1 MYLDYL
7 KNNFILCS
15 VFGVFAVLIA
25 YIDSKRNNEK
35 YSLKNYGKIFAMVTI
50 CCYIVLYMK
59 SNNILGVSTPLD
71 KTLFSSSSA
80 PWSGIGGSASQTGGA
95 SAGGNSGNVGVNLD
109 NYNSVNIGEPNF

>member
-15 VFGVFAVLIA
+15 LFGLIAVIVA
-25 YIDSKRNNEK
+25 YIDSRRNKEK
-35 YSLKNYGKIFAMVTI
+35 YSLKNYAKIFGLVTV

-59 SNNILGVSTPLD
+59 SKNILGVSNEIDT
-71 KTLFSSSSA
+71 TLYSSRSA
-80 PWSGIGGSASQTGGA
+80 PWSLGGGSGA
-95 SAGGNSGNVGVNLD
+95 STVQQTAGSGVNLE

>member
-7 KNNFILCS
+7 KNNFVLCS

-59 SNNILGVSTPLD
+59 ANNILGVSTPLD

-80 PWSGIGGSASQTGGA
+80 PWSAVGGGSASQTGGA
-95 SAGGNSGNVGVNLD
+95 NVNAGVNLD

>member
-15 VFGVFAVLIA
+15 FFGLIA
-25 YIDSKRNNEK
+25 VILGFIDSRRNKEK
-35 YSLKNYGKIFAMVTI
+35 YSMKNYAKIFAVVTI

-59 SNNILGVSTPLD
+59 SNNILGVSNEIDT
-71 KTLFSSSSA
+71 TLYSSRSA
-80 PWSGIGGSASQTGGA
+80 PWSMGGGGSGVSQSQSGA
-95 SAGGNSGNVGVNLD
+95 AGVNLE

>member
-15 VFGVFAVLIA
+15 FFGLIA
-25 YIDSKRNNEK
+25 VILGFIDSRRNKEK
-35 YSLKNYGKIFAMVTI
+35 YSMKNYGKIFAVVTI

-59 SNNILGVSTPLD
+59 SNNILGVSNEIDT
-71 KTLFSSSSA
+71 TLYSSRSA
-80 PWSGIGGSASQTGGA
+80 PWSMGGGSSTPHSGGTGT
-95 SAGGNSGNVGVNLD
+95 GVNLE